1 MKHILRTSFFA
12 PALVALAQAE
22 ASNATG
28 GSNLFN
34 FFDVSDLPDQLRK
47 GLESQKTAAAEAW
60 VRIFELGK
68 ANNAGPLSLAQ
79 ITAVA
84 HRLGD
89 INIPTKATVRTYIAA
104 LVAAGIVARASKQT
118 YILAAGY
125 EGKVY
130 EGPEE
135 GDEDEAE
142 AASTVAAQA
151 SVAPVAQADEAPAA
165 DEDDPL
171 AD

>member
-1 MKHILRTSFFA
+1 MKHILRTSTSFFA

-47 GLESQKTAAAEAW
+47 GLETQKNAAAEAW

-68 ANNAGPLSLAQ
+68 ENGAGPLSLAQ
-79 ITAVA
+79 VTAVA

-89 INIPTKATVRTYIAA
+89 IAIPTRATVRTYIAA
-104 LVAAGIVARASKQT
+104 LVEAGIVARASKQT

-130 EGPEE
+130 EGPAE
-135 GDEDEAE
+135 GEEDEAE
-142 AASTVAAQA
+142 AVDTSAAEQVTAEAQA
-151 SVAPVAQADEAPAA
+151 NVAPASDES
-165 DEDDPL
+165 DPL
-171 AD
+171 A